1 MERLEGSYFLFS
13 RTDGPCHL
21 NFRESFFCLF
31 VFLFFVFLQEQKHI
45 SVWRA
50 YEHIHEYFFTRNTS
64 KLSSYFWQTEP
75 SISDFPA
82 TVTWPIVFFVVP
94 IEAFSESG
102 LRAELPADEQY
113 DVGRSLGFL
122 NPQFFFMNYKYYA
135 FFF

>member
-1 MERLEGSYFLFS
+1 MNIYMS
-13 RTDGPCHL
+13 
-21 NFRESFFCLF
+21 
-31 VFLFFVFLQEQKHI
+31 I
-45 SVWRA
+45 
-50 YEHIHEYFFTRNTS
+50 FFTRNTS

-135 FFF
+135 FFFDRLKKLYIVLTHVIGGGHLGFLTLLLSEES